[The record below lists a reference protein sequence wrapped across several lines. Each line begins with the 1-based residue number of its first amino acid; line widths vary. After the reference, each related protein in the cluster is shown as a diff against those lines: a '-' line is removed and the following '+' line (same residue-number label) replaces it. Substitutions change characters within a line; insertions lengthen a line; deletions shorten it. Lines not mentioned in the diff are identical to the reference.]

1 MAQRV
6 RDLLRGEDRTYGIII
21 IQTAAVVAAILFVLA
36 VVEILWTR

>member
-6 RDLLRGEDRTYGIII
+6 RDLLRGEVRTYGIV
-21 IQTAAVVAAILFVLA
+21 IQTAAVVAAILFVLT

>member
-6 RDLLRGEDRTYGIII
+6 RDLLRGEDRTYGII

-36 VVEILWTR
+36 VVEILWAR